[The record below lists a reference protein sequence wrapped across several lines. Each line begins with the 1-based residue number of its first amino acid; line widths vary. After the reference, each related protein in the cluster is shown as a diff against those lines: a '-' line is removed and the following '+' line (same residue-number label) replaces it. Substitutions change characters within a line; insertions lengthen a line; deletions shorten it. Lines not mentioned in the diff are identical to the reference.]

1 MLSRLSIIYRL
12 IWSQPLNC
20 MWISHH
26 TRSTNYTVKLVP
38 HFSRCDIKTFSAFT
52 QGNYNAKICTCCIET
67 SSIERFDGII
77 ILITQQ
83 MLLESLPVRFQL
95 RNVAANRTRYLTLLV
110 SFEAAC
116 FQCANREW
124 REKTQLLNRTHWK
137 SFHRLQNFNTRM
149 PLQTIHATS
158 SHAHLYSDNNFYC

>member
-38 HFSRCDIKTFSAFT
+38 HFSRCDTKTFSAFT

-67 SSIERFDGII
+67 SSIERFDAII

-110 SFEAAC
+110 SFGAAC
-116 FQCANREW
+116 FQCANREL
-124 REKTQLLNRTHWK
+124 RGKNAIAQSNSLKKFPSIAE
-137 SFHRLQNFNTRM
+137 F
-149 PLQTIHATS
+149 
-158 SHAHLYSDNNFYC
+158 